1 VVRAVD
7 VRAEVA
13 EQVEEP
19 EVGDVAALDRAQ
31 LVVAVRRV
39 AGPAGV
45 LEADLVGKPDEVQL
59 VPLQGMLPR
68 FRRAKSKP
76 GKDAGSANSRTIGA
90 TEDAARRSF
99 AAAGSDRPYSLKG
112 HYTSLFSR
120 P

>member
-1 VVRAVD
+1 VCVDEAVERHLRDLDAVGVEVVRAVD

-39 AGPAGV
+39 AGPARV

-59 VPLQGMLPR
+59 VLPLLAAVEEQDR
-68 FRRAKSKP
+68 
-76 GKDAGSANSRTIGA
+76 
-90 TEDAARRSF
+90 EDR
-99 AAAGSDRPYSLKG
+99 G
-112 HYTSLFSR
+112 
-120 P
+120 